1 MSNHE
6 EQNHHPH
13 HKPNEEAVLVTEIAV
28 VEDGVI
34 VEEII
39 DIEIYAKE
47 DKKPPHAKGYRIRI
61 DKDYKVV
68 HVPKMTGREI
78 LGLVGKTPEKYLLSQ
93 KHRSGKVTPVSP
105 DQEVDF
111 RHHGIER
118 FQTLALDP
126 TEG

>member
-1 MSNHE
+1 MNT
-6 EQNHHPH
+6 
-13 HKPNEEAVLVTEIAV
+13 NEEHTGHHQPAEEVVVVTDTVI

-39 DIEIYAKE
+39 DIEEYAKK
-47 DKKPPHAKGYRIRI
+47 DKKPPHAKGYKIRI
-61 DKDYKVV
+61 DKEYKVV
-68 HVPKMTGREI
+68 HVPIMNGRQI

-93 KHRSGKVTPVSP
+93 KHRGGRVTPIGS